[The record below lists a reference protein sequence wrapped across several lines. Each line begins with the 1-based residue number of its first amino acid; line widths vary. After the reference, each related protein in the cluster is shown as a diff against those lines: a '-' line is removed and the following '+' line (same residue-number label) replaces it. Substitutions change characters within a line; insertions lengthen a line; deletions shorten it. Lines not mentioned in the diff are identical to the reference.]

1 VEAKLIEKKR
11 YYDIDWLR
19 AIGILLIFSFHVA
32 RFFNEE
38 DWHVKNDQLDFG
50 MTVYVAVLAQFI
62 MPLFFI
68 LSAIAIYY
76 ALQRRTGRDF
86 MRERRNRLLIPLI
99 LGIFTHIPL
108 QVYIER
114 VTHGQFRGTYWQFI
128 PHYFDGWYG
137 FGGNFAWMGL
147 HLWYLLMLFLFS
159 WLLLPVFQRIRVAEG
174 ATERLA
180 DFFSRSGMVYLFFI
194 PIMLVEIIVGL
205 SPETIG
211 MRSFGGW
218 SPFTYL
224 VIFFL
229 GYLLATNARYR
240 PAIERLRFVSLTLS
254 LLLLAIGYSLE
265 MADISIYSYA
275 LAPFRGLNTWA
286 WLLTFLGFASR
297 HLNFSNG
304 FLKYAN
310 EAVLPFYIL
319 HQTVIVTIGF
329 FVRDW
334 EWAVFPKY
342 LFLAATSFAVIM
354 VMYELIVKRIG
365 VLRLLFGM
373 KG

>member
-1 VEAKLIEKKR
+1 MLETKQR
-11 YYDIDWLR
+11 FHDIDWLR
-19 AIGILLIFSFHVA
+19 VIGMLLIFSFHNA

-38 DWHVKNDQLDFG
+38 DWHVKNAQLSFG
-50 MTVYVAVLAQFI
+50 ASVYVAVLNQFI
-62 MPLFFI
+62 MPLFFV
-68 LSAIAIYY
+68 LSAIAIFY
-76 ALQRRTGRDF
+76 ALKRRSGKEF
-86 MRERRNRLLIPLI
+86 MRERTNRLLIPLI
-99 LGIFTHIPL
+99 VGIFTHIPI

-114 VTHGQFRGTYWQFI
+114 VTHGQFAGSFWKFI

-159 WLLLPVFQRIRVAEG
+159 WLLLSLFQRIRKSESF
-174 ATERLA
+174 TIRLA
-180 DFFSRSGMVYLFFI
+180 DFFSQSVMIYLFFI
-194 PIMLVEIIVGL
+194 PIMLMEFIVGL

-211 MRSFGGW
+211 IRSFGGW

-229 GYLLATNARYR
+229 GYILATDARYR
-240 PAIERLRFVSLTLS
+240 PAIERTRFFSLTLS

-265 MADISIYSYA
+265 MADISIYSYY

-286 WLLTFLGFASR
+286 WLMTFMGFAIH
-297 HLNFSNG
+297 HLNFNNG

-310 EAVLPFYIL
+310 DAVLPFYIL
-319 HQTVIVTIGF
+319 HQTVIVIVGF
-329 FVRDW
+329 FIRDW
-334 EWAVFPKY
+334 SLAVFPKY
-342 LFLAATSFAVIM
+342 LLLASVSFIIIMILYEFLVR
-354 VMYELIVKRIG
+354 RIDI
-365 VLRLLFGM
+365 LRFLFGM

>member
-1 VEAKLIEKKR
+1 MRETKQR
-11 YYDIDWLR
+11 FHDIDWLR
-19 AIGILLIFSFHVA
+19 VIGMLLIFSFHNA

-38 DWHVKNDQLDFG
+38 DWHVKNTQLDFG

-62 MPLFFI
+62 MPLFFV

-76 ALQRRTGRDF
+76 ALKRRTGREF
-86 MRERRNRLLIPLI
+86 MRERVNRLLVPLVF
-99 LGIFTHIPL
+99 GIFTHIPL

-114 VTHGQFRGTYWQFI
+114 VTHGQFAGSFWEFI

-147 HLWYLLMLFLFS
+147 HLWYLLVLFLFS
-159 WLLLPVFQRIRVAEG
+159 WLLLPLFQRIRVAQDF
-174 ATERLA
+174 TTRLA
-180 DFFSRSGMVYLFFI
+180 DFFSRSVMVYLFFI
-194 PIMLVEIIVGL
+194 PIMLMEFIVGL
-205 SPETIG
+205 SPDTIG

-224 VIFFL
+224 VIFLL
-229 GYLLATNARYR
+229 GYILATDERYR
-240 PAIERLRFVSLTLS
+240 PAIERLRFFSLTLS

-265 MADISIYSYA
+265 MADISISSYY

-297 HLNFSNG
+297 HLNFSNS
-304 FLKYAN
+304 FLKYAS

-319 HQTVIVTIGF
+319 HQTVIVVVGYFI
-329 FVRDW
+329 RDW
-334 EWAVFPKY
+334 TLAVFPKY
-342 LFLAATSFAVIM
+342 LFLAAVSFIIIM
-354 VMYELIVKRIG
+354 VLYEFIVKRFNA
-365 VLRLLFGM
+365 LRLLFGM

>member
-1 VEAKLIEKKR
+1 MENKIKR
-11 YYDIDWLR
+11 FYDIDWLR
-19 AIGILLIFSFHVA
+19 VIGMLLIFSFHNA

-38 DWHVKNDQLDFG
+38 DWHVKNAQLDFG
-50 MTVYVAVLAQFI
+50 ATVYVAVLNQFI
-62 MPLFFI
+62 MPLFFL
-68 LSAIAIYY
+68 LSAIAIFY
-76 ALQRRTGRDF
+76 ALKRRTGKEF
-86 MRERRNRLLIPLI
+86 MRERTSRLLIPLI
-99 LGIFTHIPL
+99 FGIFTHIPL

-114 VTHGQFRGTYWQFI
+114 VTHGQFAGTFWEFI

-159 WLLLPVFQRIRVAEG
+159 WLLLPLFQRIQKAP
-174 ATERLA
+174 AFTIRLA
-180 DFFSRSGMVYLFFI
+180 DFFSRSAMIYLFFI
-194 PIMLVEIIVGL
+194 PIMLMEFIVGL
-205 SPETIG
+205 SPDTIG

-224 VIFFL
+224 VIFTL
-229 GYLLATNARYR
+229 GYILATDERYR
-240 PAIERLRFVSLTLS
+240 PAVERLRFFSLTLS
-254 LLLLAIGYSLE
+254 LLLLALGYGLE
-265 MADISIYSYA
+265 MADISINSYY

-286 WLLTFLGFASR
+286 WLMTFLGFASR

-319 HQTVIVTIGF
+319 HQTVIVAVGF
-329 FVRDW
+329 FIRDW
-334 EWAVFPKY
+334 GLAVFPKY
-342 LFLAATSFAVIM
+342 LFLATVSFLIIM
-354 VMYELIVKRIG
+354 GLYEFVARR
-365 VLRLLFGM
+365 VSFLRFLFGM

>member
-1 VEAKLIEKKR
+1 MTEKKR
-11 YYDIDWLR
+11 FYDLDWLR
-19 AIGILLIFSFHVA
+19 VVGMLLIFSFHNA

-38 DWHVKNDQLDFG
+38 DWHVKNFQLDFG
-50 MTVYVAVLAQFI
+50 MSVYVAVLNRFI

-68 LSAIAIYY
+68 LSAIAIYF
-76 ALQRRTGRDF
+76 ALQRRTGVEF
-86 MRERRNRLLIPLI
+86 MRERASRSLVPLFFD
-99 LGIFTHIPL
+99 IFTHIPL

-114 VTHGQFRGTYWQFI
+114 VTHGQFAGRFWQFI

-147 HLWYLLMLFLFS
+147 HLWYLLML
-159 WLLLPVFQRIRVAEG
+159 
-174 ATERLA
+174 
-180 DFFSRSGMVYLFFI
+180 YLFFI
-194 PIMLVEIIVGL
+194 PIMLVELIVGL

-224 VIFFL
+224 IIFFL
-229 GYLLATNARYR
+229 GYILATDERYR
-240 PAIERLRFVSLTLS
+240 PAIERLRFFSLTLS

-265 MADISIYSYA
+265 MADISIYSYD

-286 WLLTFLGFASR
+286 WLMAFLGFGSR
-297 HLNFSNG
+297 YLNFNNG

-319 HQTVIVTIGF
+319 HQTVIVTVGYFI
-329 FVRDW
+329 RD
-334 EWAVFPKY
+334 
-342 LFLAATSFAVIM
+342 
-354 VMYELIVKRIG
+354 
-365 VLRLLFGM
+365 
-373 KG
+373 

>member
-1 VEAKLIEKKR
+1 MLETKKR
-11 YYDIDWLR
+11 FHDIDWLR
-19 AIGILLIFSFHVA
+19 VIGMLLIFSFHNA

-38 DWHVKNDQLDFG
+38 DWHVKNTQLDFG

-68 LSAIAIYY
+68 LSAIATYF
-76 ALQRRTGRDF
+76 ALNRRSGKEF
-86 MRERRNRLLIPLI
+86 MRERVSRLLIPLVF
-99 LGIFTHIPL
+99 GIFTHIPL
-108 QVYIER
+108 QVYVER
-114 VTHGQFRGTYWQFI
+114 VTHGQFNGTFWEFI
-128 PHYFDGWYG
+128 PRYFDGWYG

-159 WLLLPVFQRIRVAEG
+159 WLLLPVFQRIRAAQEFT
-174 ATERLA
+174 ARLA
-180 DFFSRSGMVYLFFI
+180 DFFSRSFMVYLFFI
-194 PIMLVEIIVGL
+194 PIMLVEFIVGL
-205 SPETIG
+205 SPDTIG

-229 GYLLATNARYR
+229 GYILATVERYR
-240 PAIERLRFVSLTLS
+240 SAIERLRFFSLALS
-254 LLLLAIGYSLE
+254 LLLLAIGYFLE
-265 MADISIYSYA
+265 MADISIYSYY

-310 EAVLPFYIL
+310 QAVLPFYIL
-319 HQTVIVTIGF
+319 HQTVIVVVGF
-329 FVRDW
+329 FIRDW
-334 EWAVFPKY
+334 QLAVFPKY
-342 LFLAATSFAVIM
+342 LLLAAVSFTIIM
-354 VMYELIVKRIG
+354 LTYEFVVRR
-365 VLRLLFGM
+365 VAFLRLLFGM

>member
-1 VEAKLIEKKR
+1 
-11 YYDIDWLR
+11 
-19 AIGILLIFSFHVA
+19 
-32 RFFNEE
+32 
-38 DWHVKNDQLDFG
+38 

-68 LSAIAIYY
+68 LSAIAIYF
-76 ALQRRTGRDF
+76 ALKRRTGKEF
-86 MRERRNRLLIPLI
+86 MRERVSRLLIPLI
-99 LGIFTHIPL
+99 FGIFTYIPL

-114 VTHGQFRGTYWQFI
+114 LTHGQFSGTFWQFI

-159 WLLLPVFQRIRVAEG
+159 WLLLPLFRRILVAQEFT
-174 ATERLA
+174 AHLA
-180 DFFSRSGMVYLFFI
+180 EFFSRSVMIYLFFI
-194 PIMLVEIIVGL
+194 PIMLMEFIVGL
-205 SPETIG
+205 SPDTIG

-229 GYLLATNARYR
+229 GYLLATDDHYR
-240 PAIERLRFVSLTLS
+240 PAIERLRFFSLTLS

-265 MADISIYSYA
+265 MADISIYSYS

-319 HQTVIVTIGF
+319 HQTVIVGIGF
-329 FVRDW
+329 FIRNW
-334 EWAVFPKY
+334 QLAVFPKY
-342 LFLAATSFAVIM
+342 LFLASVSFIIIM
-354 VMYELIVKRIG
+354 VLYEFMVKR
-365 VLRLLFGM
+365 VAFLRLLFGM

>member
-1 VEAKLIEKKR
+1 MTEKKR

-19 AIGILLIFSFHVA
+19 VIGMLLIFSFHNA
-32 RFFNEE
+32 RFFNDEG
-38 DWHVKNDQLDFG
+38 WHVKNFQLSFG
-50 MTVYVAVLAQFI
+50 ASVYVAVLNQFI

-76 ALQRRTGRDF
+76 ALKRRTGAEF
-86 MRERRNRLLIPLI
+86 MRERTNRLFVPLVF
-99 LGIFTHIPL
+99 GIFTHIPI

-114 VTHGQFRGTYWQFI
+114 VTHGQFTGTFWQFI
-128 PHYFDGWYG
+128 SHYFDGWYG

-159 WLLLPVFQRIRVAEG
+159 WMLLSLFQRIQKSE
-174 ATERLA
+174 TFTTRLA
-180 DFFSRSGMVYLFFI
+180 NFFSQSVMIYLFFI
-194 PIMLVEIIVGL
+194 PIMLIELIVGL

-211 MRSFGGW
+211 RRDFGGW
-218 SPFTYL
+218 SPLSYL
-224 VIFFL
+224 VIFLL
-229 GYLLATNARYR
+229 GYILVTDERYR
-240 PAIERLRFVSLTLS
+240 TAIERIRFFSLTMS

-265 MADISIYSYA
+265 MADISIYSYY

-286 WLLTFLGFASR
+286 WLLTFLGFAGH
-297 HLNFSNG
+297 HLNFSNR

-319 HQTVIVTIGF
+319 HQTMIVTVGYFI
-329 FVRDW
+329 RDW
-334 EWAVFPKY
+334 QLAVFPKY
-342 LFLAATSFAVIM
+342 LFLVSVSFVVIM
-354 VMYELIVKRIG
+354 VFYEFVVKRIS
-365 VLRLLFGM
+365 VMRFLFGM

>member
-1 VEAKLIEKKR
+1 MLETKKR
-11 YYDIDWLR
+11 FHDIDWLR
-19 AIGILLIFSFHVA
+19 VIGMLLIFSFHNA

-38 DWHVKNDQLDFG
+38 DWHVKNAQLDFG

-68 LSAIAIYY
+68 LSSIAIYF
-76 ALQRRTGRDF
+76 ALNRRTGQEF
-86 MRERRNRLLIPLI
+86 MRERVSRLLIPLVF
-99 LGIFTHIPL
+99 GIFTHIPL
-108 QVYIER
+108 QVYVER
-114 VTHGQFRGTYWQFI
+114 VTHGQFNGTFWEFI

-159 WLLLPVFQRIRVAEG
+159 WLLLPVFQRIRAAQEFT
-174 ATERLA
+174 ARLA
-180 DFFSRSGMVYLFFI
+180 DFFSRSVMVYLFFI
-194 PIMLVEIIVGL
+194 PIMLVEFIVGL
-205 SPETIG
+205 SPDTIG

-229 GYLLATNARYR
+229 GYILATDERYR
-240 PAIERLRFVSLTLS
+240 SAIERLRFFSLALS

-265 MADISIYSYA
+265 MADISIYSYF

-297 HLNFSNG
+297 HLNFRDG
-304 FLKYAN
+304 FLNYAN
-310 EAVLPFYIL
+310 QAVLPFYIL
-319 HQTVIVTIGF
+319 HQTVIVVVGF
-329 FVRDW
+329 FIRDW
-334 EWAVFPKY
+334 QLAVFPKY
-342 LFLAATSFAVIM
+342 LFLAAVSFTIIM
-354 VMYELIVKRIG
+354 LLYEFVVRR
-365 VLRLLFGM
+365 VAFLRLLFGM

>member
-1 VEAKLIEKKR
+1 MLETKQRFHDL
-11 YYDIDWLR
+11 DWLR
-19 AIGILLIFSFHVA
+19 VIGMLLIFSFHNA

-38 DWHVKNDQLDFG
+38 DWHVKNAQLDFG

-62 MPLFFI
+62 MPLFFV
-68 LSAIAIYY
+68 LSAVAVYY
-76 ALQRRTGRDF
+76 ALKRRTGTEF
-86 MRERRNRLLIPLI
+86 MRERTSRLLIPLI
-99 LGIFTHIPL
+99 FGIFTHIPL

-114 VTHGQFRGTYWQFI
+114 VTHGQFNGSFWEFL

-159 WLLLPVFQRIRVAEG
+159 WMLLSLFRRIRQSEVF
-174 ATERLA
+174 TTRLA
-180 DFFSRSGMVYLFFI
+180 DLFSRSVMIYLFSI
-194 PIMLVEIIVGL
+194 PIMLMEFIVGL
-205 SPETIG
+205 SPDTIG

-218 SPFTYL
+218 SLFTYL

-229 GYLLATNARYR
+229 GYILATDERYR
-240 PAIERLRFVSLTLS
+240 PALARLRFFSLALS

-265 MADISIYSYA
+265 MADISIYSYS

-286 WLLTFLGFASR
+286 WLMTFLGFAIR
-297 HLNFSNG
+297 HLDFSNG
-304 FLKYAN
+304 FLRYAN

-319 HQTVIVTIGF
+319 HQTVIVVVGF
-329 FVRDW
+329 FIRDW
-334 EWAVFPKY
+334 QLAVFPKY
-342 LFLAATSFAVIM
+342 LFLATVSFIIIM
-354 VMYELIVKRIG
+354 VLYEFVVKRIEAM
-365 VLRLLFGM
+365 RFLFGM